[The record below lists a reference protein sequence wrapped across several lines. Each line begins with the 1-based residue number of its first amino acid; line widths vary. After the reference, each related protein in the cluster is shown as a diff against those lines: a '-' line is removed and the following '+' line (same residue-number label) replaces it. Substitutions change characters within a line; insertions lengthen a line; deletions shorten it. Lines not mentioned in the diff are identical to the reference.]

1 MRSTTLIA
9 TAALALSLTSA
20 AHAQWSNR
28 YPDRGRS
35 TGRVSELAYEIEETA
50 TSIYREAARNN
61 RRPDRDEARV
71 LSDLRELEARA
82 REFRQ
87 EVRDGRWYDR
97 RYDRRDDRYDRRD
110 NRRDAR
116 EDARDYDRLA
126 DAFYATADSLRYIDR
141 RPYIDRGM
149 ERIYVLLREVSQY
162 YGGNDRW
169 GWSDRQGWRDRDG
182 YRDRYD
188 RGRGRGRD
196 RYDRDD
202 RWRN

>member
-9 TAALALSLTSA
+9 TAALALTLTSTA

-35 TGRVSELAYEIEETA
+35 GSVSELAYEIEATA

-61 RRPDRDEARV
+61 RRPDREEARV
-71 LSDLRELEARA
+71 LSNLRALEDRA

-87 EVRDGRWYDR
+87 EVRDGRWDDRRDGRYD
-97 RYDRRDDRYDRRD
+97 RYDRRDDRRD
-110 NRRDAR
+110 YRD
-116 EDARDYDRLA
+116 DSRDYDRLA
-126 DAFYATADSLRYIDR
+126 DAFYATADSLRYINR

-149 ERIYVLLREVSQY
+149 DRIYTLLGEVSRY

-169 GWSDRQGWRDRDG
+169 GWSDRRGWRDYDYRGRD
-182 YRDRYD
+182 
-188 RGRGRGRD
+188 GRGRN
-196 RYDRDD
+196 D

>member
-20 AHAQWSNR
+20 AQAQWSNR
-28 YPDRGRS
+28 YPDRGRNNS
-35 TGRVSELAYEIEETA
+35 RVSELAYEIEATA

-149 ERIYVLLREVSQY
+149 DRIYTLLGEVSRY
-162 YGGNDRW
+162 YGGSRNDRW
-169 GWSDRQGWRDRDG
+169 GSGRGWRDYDG
-182 YRDRYD
+182 RYGRDRHD
-188 RGRGRGRD
+188 RGRGR
-196 RYDRDD
+196 YDRDN
-202 RWRN
+202 RWRQ

>member
-9 TAALALSLTSA
+9 TAALALTLTSTA

-35 TGRVSELAYEIEETA
+35 TGRVSELAYEIEATA

-71 LSDLRELEARA
+71 LANLRELEDRA

-87 EVRDGRWYDR
+87 EVRDGRWDDRRDGRYD
-97 RYDRRDDRYDRRD
+97 RYDRRDDRRD
-110 NRRDAR
+110 NRRDYR
-116 EDARDYDRLA
+116 DDSRDYDRLA
-126 DAFYATADSLRYIDR
+126 DAFYATADSLRYIAR

-149 ERIYVLLREVSQY
+149 DRIYVLLGEVSRF

-169 GWSDRQGWRDRDG
+169 GWSDRRGWRD
-182 YRDRYD
+182 YD
-188 RGRGRGRD
+188 HRGRD
-196 RYDRDD
+196 GRGRYDRDD
-202 RWRN
+202 RWRH

>member
-20 AHAQWSNR
+20 AQAQWSNR
-28 YPDRGRS
+28 YPDRGRNNS
-35 TGRVSELAYEIEETA
+35 RVSELAYEIEATA

-71 LSDLRELEARA
+71 LSNLRELENRA
-82 REFRQ
+82 QEFRQ
-87 EVRDGRWYDR
+87 EVRDGRWGNRRYDDRYDRRDDR
-97 RYDRRDDRYDRRD
+97 RYDRRDS
-110 NRRDAR
+110 R

-126 DAFYATADSLRYIDR
+126 DAFYATADSLRYINR

-149 ERIYVLLREVSQY
+149 DRIYVLLREVSQS

-169 GWSDRQGWRDRDG
+169 GWSDRRGWRDRDDFRG
-182 YRDRYD
+182 RYD
-188 RGRGRGRD
+188 RDRG

-202 RWRN
+202 RWRH

>member
-20 AHAQWSNR
+20 AQAQWSNR
-28 YPDRGRS
+28 YPDRGRGN
-35 TGRVSELAYEIEETA
+35 GRVAELAYEIEATA

-71 LSDLRELEARA
+71 LANLRELEDRA
-82 REFRQ
+82 QEFRQ
-87 EVRDGRWYDR
+87 EVRDGRWDDRRYDR
-97 RYDRRDDRYDRRD
+97 RYDRNDRRNDRRD
-110 NRRDAR
+110 SR

-149 ERIYVLLREVSQY
+149 DRIYVLLREVSEV

-169 GWSDRQGWRDRDG
+169 GWSDRRGWRDRD
-182 YRDRYD
+182 DF
-188 RGRGRGRD
+188 RG
-196 RYDRDD
+196 RYDRDRGRYDD
-202 RWRN
+202 RRH

>member
-9 TAALALSLTSA
+9 TAALALTLTSA
-20 AHAQWSNR
+20 AHAQWNR

-35 TGRVSELAYEIEETA
+35 GSVPELAYEIEATA

-71 LSDLRELEARA
+71 LSNLRTLESRA

-87 EVRDGRWYDR
+87 EVRDSRWDDR
-97 RYDRRDDRYDRRD
+97 RYDRYDRYDRRD
-110 NRRDAR
+110 NRRDYR
-116 EDARDYDRLA
+116 ENARDYDRLA
-126 DAFYATADSLRYIDR
+126 DAFYATAESLRYIER

-149 ERIYVLLREVSQY
+149 DRIYHLLGEVSRY

-169 GWSDRQGWRDRDG
+169 GWDNRRGWRDRDG
-182 YRDRYD
+182 HY
-188 RGRGRGRD
+188 GRD
-196 RYDRDD
+196 RYGRD

>member
-20 AHAQWSNR
+20 AQAQWSNR

-35 TGRVSELAYEIEETA
+35 TGRVAELAYEIEATA

-61 RRPDRDEARV
+61 RRPDRNEARV
-71 LSDLRELEARA
+71 LSNLRELEDRA
-82 REFRQ
+82 QEFRQ
-87 EVRDGRWYDR
+87 EVRDGRWDDR
-97 RYDRRDDRYDRRD
+97 RYDRRDDRRDSRRD
-110 NRRDAR
+110 SR

-126 DAFYATADSLRYIDR
+126 DAFYTTADSLRYIDR

-149 ERIYVLLREVSQY
+149 DRIYVLLREVSQS

-169 GWSDRQGWRDRDG
+169 GWSDRRGWRDRDDFRG
-182 YRDRYD
+182 RYD
-188 RGRGRGRD
+188 QGRG

-202 RWRN
+202 RRH

>member
-20 AHAQWSNR
+20 AQAQWSNR
-28 YPDRGRS
+28 YPDRGRNNS
-35 TGRVSELAYEIEETA
+35 RVSELAYEIEATA

-71 LSDLRELEARA
+71 LSNLRELENRA
-82 REFRQ
+82 QEFRQ
-87 EVRDGRWYDR
+87 EVRDGRWGNRRYDDRYDRRDDR
-97 RYDRRDDRYDRRD
+97 RYDRRDS
-110 NRRDAR
+110 R

-126 DAFYATADSLRYIDR
+126 DAFYATADSLRYINR

-149 ERIYVLLREVSQY
+149 DRIYVLLREVSQS

-169 GWSDRQGWRDRDG
+169 GWSDRRGWRD
-182 YRDRYD
+182 YD
-188 RGRGRGRD
+188 HRGRD
-196 RYDRDD
+196 GRGRYDRDD
-202 RWRN
+202 RWRH

>member
-20 AHAQWSNR
+20 AQAQWSNR

-35 TGRVSELAYEIEETA
+35 NGRVAELAYEIEATA

-71 LSDLRELEARA
+71 LSNLRELEDRA
-82 REFRQ
+82 QEFRQ
-87 EVRDGRWYDR
+87 EVRDGRWDDRRYDR
-97 RYDRRDDRYDRRD
+97 RYDRNDRRDDRRD
-110 NRRDAR
+110 SR

-141 RPYIDRGM
+141 RPYINRGM
-149 ERIYVLLREVSQY
+149 ERIYVLLGEVSRQ

-169 GWSDRQGWRDRDG
+169 GWSDRGGWRDRDG
-182 YRDRYD
+182 
-188 RGRGRGRD
+188 RGRD
-196 RYDRDD
+196 GRGRYDRDD